1 MNPPHPDRL
10 TPAQRAAVAKLAC
23 GCEPAGGVA
32 LLCGPAG
39 AGKTIVLAALAAD
52 HGTGRSVGLAPA
64 QHWVAAPALPDIVLA
79 DDAHE
84 ADCASL
90 ARLLR
95 RCSDR
100 APGACLVLAGA
111 GRLFTLVARDP
122 RVEQAIRIRVTLPSF
137 TAAETRALFAA
148 TVGGITDREIDV
160 ADSTARVVH
169 ELAAGLPAAV
179 VRLASLAAVLVADRP
194 DEPLAAA
201 DIEAIHAR
209 LSLAAA

>member
-1 MNPPHPDRL
+1 MSVPHADRF

-32 LLCGPAG
+32 LLCGPVG
-39 AGKTIVLAALAAD
+39 AGKTTVLAALAAA
-52 HGTGRSVGLAPA
+52 GGAGRTIDLAAA
-64 QHWVAAPALPDIVLA
+64 QHWVAAPSLPDIVLA

-84 ADCASL
+84 ADATVL

-111 GRLFTLVARDP
+111 GRLLTLVARDP

-148 TVGGITDREIDV
+148 TVAGITDREIDV
-160 ADSTARVVH
+160 LDATARVVH
-169 ELAAGLPAAV
+169 EIAAGLPAAV
-179 VRLASLAAVLVADRP
+179 VRLAGLAAVLVADRP
-194 DEPLAAA
+194 DEPLAAT